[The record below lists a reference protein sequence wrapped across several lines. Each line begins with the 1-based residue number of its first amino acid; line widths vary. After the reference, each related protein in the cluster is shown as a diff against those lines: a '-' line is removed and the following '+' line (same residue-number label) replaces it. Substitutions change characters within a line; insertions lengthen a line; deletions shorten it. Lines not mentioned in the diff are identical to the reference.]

1 MQKTT
6 NENTTALHRC
16 DFVLSLAFGRT
27 LCSLQNTRFCLSKA
41 EIADSQNICRAEVV
55 AVAVVVVEAPVAAV
69 VEEAAPLARL

>member
-16 DFVLSLAFGRT
+16 DLVSLAFGRT
-27 LCSLQNTRFCLSKA
+27 LSSLQNTRFCLSKA